1 MQTAIL
7 KKQYLEIIKSL
18 SRIEKHLG
26 IEKVIVE
33 DIVEEVLDQ
42 HHAYMPEESIGEE
55 TKQKEESIESMKKKK
70 RKI

>member
-7 KKQYLEIIKSL
+7 KKQYLEIVKSL

-26 IEKVIVE
+26 IEKVIIE

-42 HHAYMPEESIGEE
+42 HHAYMLEESIGEE
-55 TKQKEESIESMKKKK
+55 TKQEESIESMKRKK

>member
-26 IEKVIVE
+26 IEKVIIE

-55 TKQKEESIESMKKKK
+55 TKQEESIESMKKKK